1 MWINWI
7 SDATIWQLQKPVFG
21 VWSCAGTRCC
31 RSPFRL
37 PHLLCEPSSIVLPVG
52 IPVIR
57 FQCLELTWRFDCVP
71 EVCDDRSGCSTSK
84 LGILH
89 GWWDKEEKAR
99 GWAVEM
105 LLIRGL
111 EFASSFHI
119 WVHCFIWL
127 QHPGT
132 GIAKC
137 ATPQPQHKC
146 FSAPKMLKSCWLR
159 VFCIYYEL
167 LIRSI
172 WLNLK
177 LDIRIIRFPFEDV

>member
-7 SDATIWQLQKPVFG
+7 SDATIWQLQKPVLG

-31 RSPFRL
+31 SSPFRL

-57 FQCLELTWRFDCVP
+57 FQSMELTWRFDCVP
-71 EVCDDRSGCSTSK
+71 EVCDDRSGCGTSK

-111 EFASSFHI
+111 EFASSFHL
-119 WVHCFIWL
+119 WPPTPWHRYCKMCN
-127 QHPGT
+127 
-132 GIAKC
+132 AA
-137 ATPQPQHKC
+137 ATAQMFQCTKD
-146 FSAPKMLKSCWLR
+146 AQ
-159 VFCIYYEL
+159 EL
-167 LIRSI
+167 LIARLLHLLWVVDQVNMTESKIRHQNHQISI
-172 WLNLK
+172 WRCLM
-177 LDIRIIRFPFEDV
+177 